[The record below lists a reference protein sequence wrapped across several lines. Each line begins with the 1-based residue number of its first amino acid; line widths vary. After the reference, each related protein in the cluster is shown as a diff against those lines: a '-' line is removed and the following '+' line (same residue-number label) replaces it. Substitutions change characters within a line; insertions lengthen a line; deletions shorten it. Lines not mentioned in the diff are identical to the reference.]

1 MATSTL
7 IRLENPKIDFTDRE
21 VTPVTTSLECMAN
34 QLNFGATIEDAANS
48 FCAPNGLGE
57 AFVEIAIGTSIDW
70 LQFVIDNTNSFVDAV
85 ITFDSTVASP
95 AAENWVWAGPLWVGT
110 LTTVLNAEVRGYTR
124 ETVRFESRG
133 QSWTYDAG
141 AGPLPIPGWA

>member
-7 IRLENPKIDFTDRE
+7 IRLENPLIVFTNRE
-21 VTPVTTSLECMAN
+21 VTPVVTSLECMAN
-34 QLNFGATIEDAANS
+34 QLNFGAVIEDAANS
-48 FCAPNGLGE
+48 FCDPNGLGE
-57 AFVEIAIGTSIDW
+57 AFVEIAVGTSIDW
-70 LQFVIDNTNSFVDAV
+70 LEFVLANTNTFVDAE
-85 ITFDSTVASP
+85 ITFDSANTAP

-133 QSWTYDAG
+133 QSWTYDDG
-141 AGPLPIPGWA
+141 SGPVPVPGWA